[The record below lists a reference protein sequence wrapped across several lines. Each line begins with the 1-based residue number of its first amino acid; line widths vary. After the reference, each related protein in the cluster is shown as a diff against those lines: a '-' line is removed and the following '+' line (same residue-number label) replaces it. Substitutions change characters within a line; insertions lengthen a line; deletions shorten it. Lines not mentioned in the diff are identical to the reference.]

1 MSNVVPALADINI
14 PRHVKVQTTDNFE
27 SLMSEVGRRSMMGL
41 SGEVFFGTAF
51 VQGSRLQFTTAMPIQ
66 KMIEVSKTDRSRKK
80 DNVRVVTEHSNRPQE
95 PAHAKQVRSYLL
107 STACTGDKF
116 ILPAFTFN
124 YGVGL
129 DDESPVSTLILFAN
143 SADGSNAW
151 PGILLL
157 PQGAKLDT
165 TDGAHRRAQLEDI
178 LQSPKVGDDQ
188 KDALKRNAVDV
199 KIVFEDSRSDSHQDF
214 ADCGKAKAIP
224 KSLVTTFDVRDR
236 RNELS
241 RSLVLNNPFLSA
253 YVDATASNVNLSSKS
268 RMIWSMSAVR
278 MFMAH
283 VVEHHP
289 ETDLSEDEKTQGVN
303 EFFTALVRHLPQLS
317 ELERARK
324 DRESEVTTGSL
335 RDLKGGDVALR
346 GMGMAMFA
354 RAFLH
359 CKMQDVDFGVMA
371 SKLGTVNWN
380 LLDCE
385 RSELPLGPTYSNEV
399 FKHAEPLWRHLL
411 VIGEG
416 RYRISSSSTDAD
428 EAWLKICTMLGLNAD
443 DTAERVAQA
452 QATADRKLKAR
463 QAQNEVD
470 NMLRDALQGVDVA

>member
-14 PRHVKVQTTDNFE
+14 PPHVKVQTTDNFE
-27 SLMSEVGRRSMMGL
+27 TLMSEVGRRSMMGL

-66 KMIEVSKTDRSRKK
+66 KMVEVSKTDRSKKK

-95 PAHAKQVRSYLL
+95 PAHAKQVRNYIL

-129 DDESPVSTLILFAN
+129 DDESPNATLILFAN
-143 SADGSNAW
+143 NADGTNAW

-165 TDGAHRRAQLEDI
+165 TDGAHRRAQIDEI
-178 LQSPKVGDDQ
+178 LTSSKVSEDQ
-188 KDALKRNAVDV
+188 KEALKRNAVDV

-224 KSLVTTFDVRDR
+224 KSLVTTFDVRDA

-241 RSLVLNNPFLSA
+241 RNLVLNNPFLSA

-278 MFMAH
+278 MFVAH

-289 ETDLSEDEKTQGVN
+289 TTELPEDKKTEGVYD
-303 EFFTALVRHLPQLS
+303 FFTALVRHLPQLS
-317 ELERARK
+317 ELEKARK

-371 SKLGTVNWN
+371 SKLATINWN

-385 RSELPLGPTYSNEV
+385 RGELPSGPTYATEV
-399 FKHAEPLWRHLL
+399 LRHAEPLWKHLL

-428 EAWLKICTMLGLNAD
+428 EAWLKICEKLDLDAD
-443 DTAERVAQA
+443 DTAQRVAEA
-452 QATADRKLKAR
+452 EAAADKKVKAR
-463 QAQNEVD
+463 QAKAEID
-470 NMLRDALQGVDVA
+470 DFLRDALQGVEVA